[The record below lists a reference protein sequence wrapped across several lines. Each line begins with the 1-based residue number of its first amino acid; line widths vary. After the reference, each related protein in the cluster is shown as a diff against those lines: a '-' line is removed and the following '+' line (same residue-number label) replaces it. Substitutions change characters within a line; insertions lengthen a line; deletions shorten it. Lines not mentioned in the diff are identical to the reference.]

1 LAVAVEGAIVVR
13 EHQGFYCNVLV
24 YKKRCGACGYS
35 APKNSYAVAALSCDT
50 YDIKDFACPSCD
62 NRQAVRI
69 QLGIGEE
76 VADLLKTE

>member
-1 LAVAVEGAIVVR
+1 LAVAVQGAIVVR
-13 EHQGFYCNVLV
+13 EHQGFYYNVLV

-50 YDIKDFACPSCD
+50 YDIKVFACPSCD

-69 QLGIGEE
+69 RLGIGEE
-76 VADLLKTE
+76 VAAFMSTE